1 MKERCL
7 KYEKGFR
14 KYLFSF
20 NYETHKKILENI
32 GLKKKEELKEV
43 EK

>member
-1 MKERCL
+1 MKERSL

-20 NYETHKKILENI
+20 DYETHKKILENI
-32 GLKKKEELKEV
+32 GIKKEDK
-43 EK
+43 K